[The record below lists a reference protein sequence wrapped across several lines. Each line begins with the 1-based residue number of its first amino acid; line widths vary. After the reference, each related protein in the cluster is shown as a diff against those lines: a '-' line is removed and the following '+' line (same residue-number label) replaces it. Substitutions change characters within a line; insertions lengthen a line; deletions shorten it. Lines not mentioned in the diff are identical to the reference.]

1 MMSKIK
7 SFVILLFL
15 TLLLVVIVF
24 FVSIRFVS
32 KAEDGWVCDNGQWV
46 KHGNPST
53 EVPKTPCL
61 PDTSAVS
68 NPATSTTGTA
78 ETTTPIVHMNETR
91 LVRPAGGE
99 VLSSPYTINGTMPG
113 SWFFEATAR
122 MELYDSSGYMLASGP
137 VQAVSDWMVEGP
149 VEFTGR
155 LEFSKPSTATG
166 TLVLR
171 NDNPSGLPEN
181 EKKEVYPVI
190 FGATVKVYFGNDNL
204 NPEMMD
210 CTLVYAVIR
219 PVTNT
224 VTIGR
229 AAVEELLKGPTET
242 EIAGGYRTQINMGV
256 KINKLTIE
264 NGTAKVDFDKQ
275 IEKGM
280 GGSCRVSAIRSQIET
295 TLKQFPTVKNVIISV
310 DGEVDEALQP

>member
-1 MMSKIK
+1 MSKIK
-7 SFVILLFL
+7 SFLILLFI
-15 TLLLVVIVF
+15 TLVLGVVVF
-24 FVSIRFVS
+24 FVSIRLMS
-32 KAEDGWVCDNGQWV
+32 KAEDGWVCENSQWV

-61 PDTSAVS
+61 PNTPAVN
-68 NPATSTTGTA
+68 NPATSTTGATVS
-78 ETTTPIVHMNETR
+78 TTPVAHVNETR
-91 LVRPAGGE
+91 LIKPAAGE
-99 VLSSPYTINGTMPG
+99 VISSPYTISGAMPG

-122 MELYDSSGYMLASGP
+122 YELYDSSGNMLVSGP
-137 VQAVSDWMVEGP
+137 VQAKGEWMVEGP

-155 LEFSKPSTATG
+155 LEFSKPATATG
-166 TLVLR
+166 TLVLK

-181 EKKEVYPVI
+181 EKKEIYPVI
-190 FGATVKVYFGNDNL
+190 FGATVKLYFGNDKM

-210 CTLVYAVIR
+210 CSLVYAVER

-242 EIAGGYRTQINMGV
+242 EKAGGYRTQINMGV

-264 NGTAKVDFDKQ
+264 NGVAKIDFDKE
-275 IEKGM
+275 IEKGL

-295 TLKQFPTVKNVIISV
+295 TLKQFSSVKTVIISV
-310 DGEVDEALQP
+310 NGEVDEALQP